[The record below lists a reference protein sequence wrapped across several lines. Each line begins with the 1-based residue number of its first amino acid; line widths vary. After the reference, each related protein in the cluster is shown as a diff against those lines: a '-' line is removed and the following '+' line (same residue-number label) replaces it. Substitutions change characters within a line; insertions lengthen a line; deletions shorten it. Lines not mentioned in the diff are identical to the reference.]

1 VPRGGYLPGLACGE
15 CRRPARCT
23 TCHGPLGTAAGR
35 GTPQCAWCGRPA
47 RLWTCPHCEGH
58 RLRAT
63 AVGAVRTAEELGRA
77 FPGTVVRHSGGDTVL
92 ATVPDEPALVVATP
106 GAEPVAAGGYAAA
119 LLLDGW
125 AMLSRPDL
133 RVDEEALRRWL
144 GAAALVR
151 PAGAGGAVV
160 IVADPETAAV
170 QALVRWDPATFAER
184 ELAERAALHLPP
196 AAAVASLTGSAAA
209 LAQFLATARLPQAA
223 EVLGPVAVPSRTTGE
238 EAPERLIVRV
248 PRRQGREL
256 AAALHAAAGVRSMHK
271 DAGPVRIQVD
281 PSELA

>member
-1 VPRGGYLPGLACGE
+1 
-15 CRRPARCT
+15 
-23 TCHGPLGTAAGR
+23 
-35 GTPQCAWCGRPA
+35 
-47 RLWTCPHCEGH
+47 
-58 RLRAT
+58 
-63 AVGAVRTAEELGRA
+63 
-77 FPGTVVRHSGGDTVL
+77 VL
-92 ATVPDEPALVVATP
+92 ATVPDDPALVVATP

-160 IVADPETAAV
+160 IVADAETPAV

-196 AAAVASLTGSAAA
+196 AAAVASLTGSAPA
-209 LAQFLATARLPQAA
+209 LDQFLAAAQLPEQA
-223 EVLGPVAVPSRTTGE
+223 EVLGPVAVTSRTPGDDDAQRLAVLSC
-238 EAPERLIVRV
+238 EARGRLAEHPHPRIGRARELLLELTERLEKETAELIQYLNNEVVPAARV
-248 PRRQGREL
+248 HSSKALRTASEKL
-256 AAALHAAAGVRSMHK
+256 AAFANYLDETKSSR
-271 DAGPVRIQVD
+271 
-281 PSELA
+281 